1 MLKVASIFSQILG
14 EISHTNFEKL
24 VHKHS
29 AERHAKGFKCWT
41 QLVAMLFCHLAHAES
56 LREICNGLFCCNGKL
71 VHLGIKRLPRKST
84 LSYANEHRPAELY
97 EDLFWSVLK
106 HFQSRQKLGYRKNK
120 FRFKNNLLSLDSTTI
135 DLCLNLFPWA
145 KFRRNKGGVKVH
157 VLLDHNDYMPSFVH
171 VTDAKSHD
179 VKAFQMLNLNAGS
192 IVAMDMAYIDF
203 TVMNLWTA
211 QGVYFVTRMKK
222 NAAYK
227 VVSRREVPKKRN
239 IMSDEIIQ
247 MTGPVTRQKYPG
259 PLRRIVV
266 WNKEKQEE
274 IVLFTKHLDFGATT
288 ISAIYKDR
296 WEIEVFFKTLKQ
308 NLKVKTFI
316 GTSKNALL
324 IQIWTALIA
333 LVVIKWLHHLSKAG
347 WSFSNMATMLRFNL
361 FTYRDLR
368 AWLDKPN
375 ATPPLIP
382 KPEQLELAW

>member
-56 LREICNGLFCCNGKL
+56 LREICNGLSCCNGKL

-106 HFQSRQKLGYRKNK
+106 HFQSRQKLVYRKNK

-203 TVMNLWTA
+203 KVMNLWTA

-274 IVLFTKHLDFGATT
+274 IVLFTNHLDFGATT